1 MVTQTDA
8 SRSWRPVFLISC
20 LFTAALLLS
29 SWWWPVTREY
39 WDALDAAAFYW
50 LHGSILDGGNDW
62 RVFWA
67 YANTRPIDGI
77 SALLFASIFFT
88 WIWRGGWSSA
98 PERIAEGFFLF
109 GVTVMVLHV
118 SSNVIFT
125 FDRLSPSLV
134 LEPVFRLSEVVTSVK
149 VKDVSGNSFPGDH
162 GTAVSLFT
170 LFIWAFSGWK
180 RGVAALVLAVLA
192 VLPRLM
198 GGAHWITD
206 LAVGSASIALV
217 TAGLT
222 LGTPFAK
229 WCIAFVALAL
239 RKAVSVGVLLG
250 VVPESASKP
259 PSSN

>member
-98 PERIAEGFFLF
+98 PERLAEGFFLF

-198 GGAHWITD
+198 GGTLDNRSGGRQRLDRSCYGGAD
-206 LAVGSASIALV
+206 LRHPIREMVHRIRRFSAAQSCVG
-217 TAGLT
+217 
-222 LGTPFAK
+222 
-229 WCIAFVALAL
+229 WCATWRCA
-239 RKAVSVGVLLG
+239 
-250 VVPESASKP
+250 
-259 PSSN
+259 